1 MESIALPTGVLIVL
15 WKGLAR
21 RKRGYQGGGA
31 LIDVVV
37 EASAAVGAHLYTRRD
52 KDEDGGSLFIV
63 AIVNLLGILPGLKM
77 MDRNQRTLET
87 VICSE
92 RRMYEALE

>member
-1 MESIALPTGVLIVL
+1 MKSIVLPTGVLTVL

-37 EASAAVGAHLYTRRD
+37 EASAAAGAQLYTRRD

-63 AIVNLLGILPGLKM
+63 AIVNLMGILPGLEM
-77 MDRNQRTLET
+77 MDRNQRALET

-92 RRMYEALE
+92 RTIY